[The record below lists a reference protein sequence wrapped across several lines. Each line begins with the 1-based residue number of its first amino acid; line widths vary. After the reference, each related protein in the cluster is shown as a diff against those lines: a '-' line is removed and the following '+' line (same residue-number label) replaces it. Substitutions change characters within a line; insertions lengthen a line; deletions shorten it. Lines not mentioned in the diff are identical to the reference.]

1 MPEPLTAC
9 LPDGLRWAWDATALD
24 ATVCWRKYDYAIQQ
38 GWRLRN
44 ESMALEWGRAL
55 HEALAVYDKMR
66 ADQHLK
72 GTENV
77 PVESWEG
84 GGLGWAAAVREAARH
99 ALEVSKDWKEPGPD
113 APRKLKTR
121 TRATLFRSVVWYCD
135 HYGPDDPIKNLMLGD
150 PPVPAVETSFRLPL
164 PRQVPDGSRHY
175 VLCGYFDGLIEGLP
189 GGLAGHAVRERKTT
203 GSTLGSY
210 YFDGFAPNT
219 QISTYVL
226 ASRAVI
232 PESSSRQVLLDVI
245 QVAQT
250 FSRFQRRPLAR
261 TPAQSEEFLSDI
273 MAKIREAEEH
283 WKRGYWPKDES
294 ACGLYGGCPYRR
306 ICSKD
311 PSVREAFLKG
321 DYVKQGPWNPL
332 AER

>member
-1 MPEPLTAC
+1 MPEPLTAH
-9 LPDGLRWAWDATALD
+9 LPDGLQWAWDATSLD
-24 ATVCWRKYDYAIQQ
+24 ATVCWRKYDLAIRQ

-44 ESMALEWGRAL
+44 ENMAMEWGRAL
-55 HEALAVYDKMR
+55 HEALAVYDKAR
-66 ADQHLK
+66 
-72 GTENV
+72 T
-77 PVESWEG
+77 
-84 GGLGWAAAVREAARH
+84 LGVLWATAVREAACY
-99 ALEVSKDWKEPGPD
+99 ALIVSKDWKEPGPD

-121 TRATLFRSVVWYCD
+121 TRETLLRSVVWYCD
-135 HYGPDDPIKNLMLGD
+135 HYGSDDPIKNLMLGD
-150 PPVPAVETSFRLPL
+150 PPMPAVETSFNLPL
-164 PRQVPDGSRHY
+164 PRKVPDGSRHY

-189 GGLAGHAVRERKTT
+189 GGLAGHAARERKTT

-210 YFDGFAPNT
+210 YFDGFAPNV

-226 ASRAVI
+226 ATRTTL
-232 PESSSRQVLLDVI
+232 PESSSRHVLLDAI

-250 FSRFQRRPLAR
+250 FSRFQRHLLTR

-273 MAKIREAEEH
+273 MSKIREAEEH
-283 WKRGYWPKDES
+283 WKRGYWPKDEA

-321 DYVKQGPWNPL
+321 DYQKQGPWNPL
-332 AER
+332 EERT